1 MSDESSVEDGA
12 ATRATGEPRDQVWTV
27 PNLISTVRI
36 VLIVVFVVLLA
47 GRHDGWAI
55 AALIGAGVSDF
66 LDGYLARRWD
76 QVTRLGRILDP
87 AADRLLTLA
96 VVIGLA
102 ARGVIPWWLT
112 AVLLTRDA
120 VVGVA
125 LLVARARGAE
135 SSQVTLVGKAATFG
149 LYVFLPWA
157 YIAFLAEWPIAWTVF
172 FVGTLAA
179 TVLYW
184 VSGVGYV
191 VDLVN
196 RSRATVPPAGA

>member
-1 MSDESSVEDGA
+1 MSDHSSVEDGA
-12 ATRATGEPRDQVWTV
+12 ATRAAGEPRDQVWTV

-112 AVLLTRDA
+112 ALLLTRDA

-125 LLVARARGAE
+125 LLVARARGVE

-157 YIAFLAEWPIAWTVF
+157 YIAFLAEWEIAWTVF

-196 RSRATVPPAGA
+196 RTRATVPPAGA